1 MPLSLILGVLGIVR
15 DQRKIVAILVT
26 AASGF
31 LVLLYLFM
39 QMRH

>member
-1 MPLSLILGVLGIVR
+1 MPLSLTLGVLGILR

-31 LVLLYLFM
+31 LVVLYLFM
-39 QMRH
+39 MARH